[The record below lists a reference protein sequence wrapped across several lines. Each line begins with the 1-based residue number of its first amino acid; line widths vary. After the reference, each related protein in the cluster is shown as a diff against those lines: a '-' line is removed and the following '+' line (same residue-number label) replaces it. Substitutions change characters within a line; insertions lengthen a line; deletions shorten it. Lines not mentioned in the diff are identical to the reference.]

1 VTVSAA
7 GGYPYAPHMTI
18 PSGGTLIGYA
28 RCSTGE
34 QDLTAQRLAEQDP
47 DLEPDRSPARR
58 IVGVNASASSRAKT
72 LHGSASHHVRES
84 PTM

>member
-18 PSGGTLIGYA
+18 PSGGILIGYP

-47 DLEPDRSPARR
+47 DLEPDRGLPGAGPEYVARLR
-58 IVGVNASASSRAKT
+58 ERFASWPR
-72 LHGSASHHVRES
+72 
-84 PTM
+84 P